1 MERELPLVNNGRGL
15 PLQYTAADVEAAT
28 AAAIAK
34 GEKPD
39 DGLRRTPPRR
49 TENYSRTGKP
59 EWFKV
64 KATMG
69 PNYERLHGMMRDL
82 TLHTVCEE
90 AQCPNIFEC
99 WESGTA
105 TFMILGDICTRACG
119 FCAVKSGKPNELDWA
134 EPERVAEAVQAMGL
148 KHAVITSVNRDD
160 LTNGGSEIFHATIK
174 AIREVSPDTSIEVLI
189 PDYEGNWEAL
199 KITMDA
205 RPEILNHNLET
216 VPRLYPWVRPQA
228 IYERSLELLHRAKQM
243 DPQALTKTGIM
254 VGLGETIEEIEQ
266 VMKDIVAIGVDIMTI
281 GQYLRPSIKHLPV
294 ERYYT
299 PDEFKQLKELGESL
313 GIPHVESGPLV
324 RSSYHAREQYE
335 KLGGVPV

>member
-1 MERELPLVNNGRGL
+1 MERELPLVQNGGL
-15 PLQYTAADVEAAT
+15 PLQYTAADAEAERV
-28 AAAIAK
+28 AAIAA
-34 GEKPD
+34 GEMAD

-49 TENYSRTGKP
+49 TANYSRTGKP
-59 EWFKV
+59 DWLRI

-69 PNYERLHGMMRDL
+69 PNYRRLQGMMRDL

-119 FCAVKSGKPNELDWA
+119 FCAVKSGQPNELDWA
-134 EPERVAEAVQAMGL
+134 EPERVAEAVQAMDL

-160 LTNGGSEIFHATIK
+160 LLNGGSEIFHATIQE
-174 AIREVSPDTSIEVLI
+174 IRKVSPETSIEVLI
-189 PDYEGNWEAL
+189 PDYEGNWDAL
-199 KITMDA
+199 QITMDA

-228 IYERSLELLHRAKQM
+228 IYERSLELLHRAKTM
-243 DPQALTKTGIM
+243 DPRALTKTGIM
-254 VGLGETIEEIEQ
+254 VGLGETVEEIEQ
-266 VMKDIVAIGVDIMTI
+266 VMKDIAAIGVDIMTI

-294 ERYYT
+294 EKYYT
-299 PDEFKQLKELGESL
+299 PEEFVQLKELGESI
-313 GIPHVESGPLV
+313 GIPHVESGALV